1 MKVKDVL
8 YHFQSAGSWV
18 DWRKTC
24 DQILHGDP
32 ETEIRSLVTAWT
44 ATNAAIM
51 EAAGYGANLYI
62 THEPA
67 FCDHFRGTASGDRV
81 ATDKRALLDRNGM
94 VLLRCHDTWDR
105 MPEVGIPD
113 AWSEWIGLPSE
124 PRAVESFYRI
134 CLTEGRTV
142 GELAAYVR
150 DRVRALGEQ
159 SVRVLGDLDAPTTRM
174 AVGTGAITHLPSMHA
189 LGADV
194 LLATDDGMNMW
205 DGGLWALDLGIPI
218 LIVNHATA
226 EKPGMMA
233 MARYLQRQFPDV
245 PCGYVDVAYPPQTV
259 A

>member
-8 YHFQSAGSWV
+8 YHFQSVGTWV

-24 DQILHGDP
+24 DEVLHGDP
-32 ETEIRSLVTAWT
+32 EAEVAGIATAWT
-44 ATNAAIM
+44 ATNAAIGH
-51 EAAGYGANLYI
+51 AADYRANLFI

-67 FCDHFRGTASGDRV
+67 FCDHFQGTPSGDRV
-81 ATDKRALLDRNGM
+81 AAEKRALLDRFGI

-105 MPEVGIPD
+105 MPDVGIPD
-113 AWSEWIGLPSE
+113 AWAEWLGLCSE
-124 PRAVESFYRI
+124 PRPVESFYRI
-134 CLTEGRTV
+134 CLTDGRTV
-142 GELAAYVR
+142 GEVARHVFE
-150 DRVRALGEQ
+150 RVRPLGEQ

-174 AVGTGAITHLPSMHA
+174 AVGTGAITHLPSMLA

-205 DGGLWALDLGIPI
+205 DGGLWALDLGIPV

-233 MARYLQRQFPDV
+233 MARYLQERYPDI
-245 PCGYVDVAYPPQTV
+245 PTGYLDVAFPPMTV